1 MKRASGSHLS
11 PAIRLFW
18 RCLAVFILFAQV
30 AAAAEPCPDRISCGQ
45 GVLHASAHAIDRH
58 HEDSPEFC
66 ASQFVPAI
74 QGPAIDP
81 ASLVPDLGPVFT
93 IVALWPPSPR
103 VQETLAQ
110 QDAEPFAPVPRFLSL
125 RRLLR

>member
-1 MKRASGSHLS
+1 M
-11 PAIRLFW
+11 
-18 RCLAVFILFAQV
+18 LFAQV
-30 AAAAEPCPDRISCGQ
+30 AMAAGPCPDRISCGQ
-45 GVLHASAHAIDRH
+45 GAIHASAHAIDRH
-58 HEDSPEFC
+58 HEDSPWFC

-81 ASLVPDLGPVFT
+81 ASLAPDLGPTLSV
-93 IVALWPPSPR
+93 VALWPPAPR

-110 QDAEPFAPVPRFLSL
+110 QDVEPFAPIPRFLSL